1 MKFNVQT
8 TLIVG
13 LCGLVAWQ
21 SWSLS
26 DVNDRLTVIE
36 ASGEKMAT
44 AAKSTTSEPRGKRG
58 RRANRQRGFEAQSPS
73 ASMRTETT
81 SDAPAEIMPES
92 EDVIRDVVSQQ
103 IEQRDA
109 EKRQER
115 IEKWTNRATER
126 FQDQV
131 STIAEEYNVNAAT
144 QEQVVDALVDS
155 MQQGFA
161 IRKDVSSGELSYKD
175 AKLEGAALKED
186 TAATVADMIGEDA
199 AEALWDEMESEGGRY

>member
-26 DVNDRLTVIE
+26 DVNDRLDAIE
-36 ASGEKMAT
+36 ASGTKMTA
-44 AAKSTTSEPRGKRG
+44 AAKSTASEARGKRG

-73 ASMRTETT
+73 ASMRTESP
-81 SDAPAEIMPES
+81 SDAPVQIMPES
-92 EDVIRDVVSQQ
+92 EDAIRDVVSQQ

-109 EKRQER
+109 QKRQER

-131 STIAEEYNVNAAT
+131 STIAEEYNVDAAT

-186 TAATVADMIGEDA
+186 TAAAVADMIGEDA
-199 AEALWDEMESEGGRY
+199 AEALWDEMESKGGRF